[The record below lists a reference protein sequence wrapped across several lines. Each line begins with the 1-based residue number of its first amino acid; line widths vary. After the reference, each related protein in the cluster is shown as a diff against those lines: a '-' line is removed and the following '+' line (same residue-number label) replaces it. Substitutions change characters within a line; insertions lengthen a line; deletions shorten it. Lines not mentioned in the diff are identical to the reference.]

1 MQIDPRIYNRPMT
14 EEEKRLMIIQW
25 LRQNNMNMMMADNN
39 TTMPESE
46 FPADYTT
53 GPTVIP
59 PGADM
64 SQYNDVTGSMLAPP
78 MDSFLAPPMERAAPI
93 PPVDS
98 LLAPPVDS
106 TAPIMTQQEQI
117 SPMGTPM
124 TPEQIDEEI
133 MRLQML
139 KNQMMM
145 GN

>member
-1 MQIDPRIYNRPMT
+1 MQVDPRMYDRPMT
-14 EEEKRLMIIQW
+14 EEEKRLMMIQG
-25 LRQNNMNMMMADNN
+25 LKGNNMMMADNN
-39 TTMPESE
+39 TTMPESQ

-59 PGADM
+59 PDADM
-64 SQYNDVTGSMLAPP
+64 SQFNDVTGTMLAPP
-78 MDSFLAPPMERAAPI
+78 MDSA
-93 PPVDS
+93 
-98 LLAPPVDS
+98 
-106 TAPIMTQQEQI
+106 APIMTPQEQI

>member
-1 MQIDPRIYNRPMT
+1 MAIGMYNRPMT
-14 EEEKRLMIIQW
+14 EEEERMMMSQS
-25 LRQNNMNMMMADNN
+25 LRGNNNMMIADNN
-39 TTMPESE
+39 TAMPESQ

-64 SQYNDVTGSMLAPP
+64 SQFNDVTGTMLPP
-78 MDSFLAPPMERAAPI
+78 TNYDMDMMQNTLP
-93 PPVDS
+93 
-98 LLAPPVDS
+98 
-106 TAPIMTQQEQI
+106 QKEQI